1 MNSKIVIRTIIIIHF
16 QKKINRYLKQYI
28 YIYIYMCV
36 FTFCPDYSKSKF
48 EKKVKHNIGV

>member
-16 QKKINRYLKQYI
+16 QKKINRYIKQ